1 MAAKVDLDTTTTSL
15 EGQVFEAMR
24 ELKQAED
31 AWIAAGLALDPPVTR
46 ARRVTFSVNP
56 ITGQATMS
64 VNMPI
69 GEADAANGVTYAA
82 NPYIV

>member
-1 MAAKVDLDTTTTSL
+1 MAAKADLDATTTSL

-31 AWIAAGLALDPPVTR
+31 AWIAAGLALDPPETRTRRTTFNLNPVTG
-46 ARRVTFSVNP
+46 
-56 ITGQATMS
+56 IATIS

-69 GEADAANGVTYAA
+69 SEADAADGVTYTA

>member
-1 MAAKVDLDTTTTSL
+1 MAAKADLDTTTTSL
-15 EGQVFEAMR
+15 EGQVFEALR

-46 ARRVTFSVNP
+46 TRRVTMAINP
-56 ITGQATMS
+56 ITGQSTLS

-69 GEADAANGVTYAA
+69 GESDSANGVSYAA
-82 NPYIV
+82 TPYIV

>member
-1 MAAKVDLDTTTTSL
+1 MAAKVDLDTTPTSL
-15 EGQVFEAMR
+15 EGQVMEAAR

-46 ARRVTFSVNP
+46 TRRLTFGINPTTGVATVNLNLP
-56 ITGQATMS
+56 IS
-64 VNMPI
+64 
-69 GEADAANGVTYAA
+69 ESDSANGVTYVA